1 MFRPHSLNALL
12 IGALASTLFAAHSNP
27 PETDPA
33 NWTSDDVYRIL
44 NNSPWT
50 KSVKMRFSSA
60 APIESPGSNSAPA
73 NTNVGNQMPMSG
85 MGRRG
90 MGGGMGG
97 RSRTYSSSGGSSNAN
112 SNVPTG
118 PTQVTI
124 QWQSAVPVQI
134 AAARKAGDQAA
145 TSSFKPLEDYVIG
158 VIGIPAV
165 ALGGRAASTDSE
177 STTDQERQQRIADRV
192 KTAASLVRSGH
203 DPLTPTKVEM
213 DQGFDGRILIHFPK
227 SDPITLADKTV
238 EFRLVLGKNELRKK
252 FELKEM
258 EYQGKPAL

>member
-1 MFRPHSLNALL
+1 MFRPHFLNALL
-12 IGALASTLFAAHSNP
+12 IGTLASALFGAKSNP

-33 NWTSDDVYRIL
+33 HWTSDDVYRIL

-50 KSVKMRFSSA
+50 KTVKMKFSSLG
-60 APIESPGSNSAPA
+60 PIESPGQNSAPSNA
-73 NTNVGNQMPMSG
+73 NNQMPNMGGG

-90 MGGGMGG
+90 MGGGG
-97 RSRTYSSSGGSSNAN
+97 RSRTYSSGGSASNTSAN
-112 SNVPTG
+112 APSG
-118 PTQVTI
+118 ATQISI

-145 TSSFKPLEDYVIG
+145 VSSFKPLDDYVIA
-158 VIGIPAV
+158 VIGLPAV

-177 STTDQERQQRIADRV
+177 STTDQEQQQRIADRV
-192 KTAASLVRSGH
+192 KAAASLIRSGH
-203 DPLTPTKVEM
+203 DPLTPNKVEF
-213 DQGFDGRILIHFPK
+213 DQGFDGRMLIHFPK
-227 SDPITLADKTV
+227 ADPITAADKTV
-238 EFRLVLGKNELRKK
+238 EFRLMMGKNELRKK